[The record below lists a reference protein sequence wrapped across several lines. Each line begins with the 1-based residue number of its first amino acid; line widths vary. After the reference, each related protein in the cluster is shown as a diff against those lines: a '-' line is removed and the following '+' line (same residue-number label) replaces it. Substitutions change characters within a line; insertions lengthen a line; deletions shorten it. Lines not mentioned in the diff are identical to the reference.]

1 MTAKE
6 YLRQAYRL
14 NERINSHIE
23 ELENLRDLST
33 RIQGVSYD
41 EHIHS
46 PNRPSEAPFVKILYK
61 IMDYQERINKEI
73 DALVDFKAEM
83 EGAIEMLP
91 NVDERLL
98 LRYRY
103 LDNHSW
109 EEIGVLLNAS
119 VRTVHRIHSAALQN
133 FSVPN

>member
-1 MTAKE
+1 MTPKE

-23 ELENLRDLST
+23 ELENPRSLST
-33 RIQGVSYD
+33 RIQGVSYG

-46 PNRPSEAPFVKILYK
+46 PNRPTDAPFTKVLFK
-61 IMDYQERINKEI
+61 IMEYQERINHEI
-73 DALVDFKAEM
+73 DALVELKAEM
-83 EGAIEMLP
+83 EDAIEKLS

-103 LDNHSW
+103 MDNQSW

-119 VRTVHRIHSAALQN
+119 VRTVHRIHSAALHH
-133 FSVPN
+133 FSVPK

>member
-33 RIQGVSYD
+33 RIQGVSYG
-41 EHIHS
+41 EHIPS
-46 PNRPSEAPFVKILYK
+46 PNRPTDAPFTKVLFK
-61 IMDYQERINKEI
+61 IMDYQEKINHEI
-73 DALVDFKAEM
+73 DTLVDLKAEM
-83 EGAIEMLP
+83 EDAIEKLS

-98 LRYRY
+98 
-103 LDNHSW
+103 DTHSW

-119 VRTVHRIHSAALQN
+119 VRTVHRIHSSALQN
-133 FSVPN
+133 FSVPE

>member
-33 RIQGVSYD
+33 RIQGVSYG
-41 EHIHS
+41 EHIPS
-46 PNRPSEAPFVKILYK
+46 PNRPTDAPFTKVLFK
-61 IMDYQERINKEI
+61 IMEYQEKINHEI
-73 DALVDFKAEM
+73 DTLVDLKAEM
-83 EGAIEMLP
+83 EDAIEKLS

-103 LDNHSW
+103 LDNHS
-109 EEIGVLLNAS
+109 
-119 VRTVHRIHSAALQN
+119 
-133 FSVPN
+133 